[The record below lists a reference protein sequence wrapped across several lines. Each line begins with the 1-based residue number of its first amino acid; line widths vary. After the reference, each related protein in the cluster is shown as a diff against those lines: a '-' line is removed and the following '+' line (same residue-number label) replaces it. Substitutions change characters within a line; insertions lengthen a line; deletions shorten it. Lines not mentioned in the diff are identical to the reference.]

1 MEFGSRQGHVIAA
14 QLMDVCI
21 RVPAIRK
28 FAVTEMAQLLEVYAS
43 TSQFTIMQEVLLAAT
58 FLCGEFAS
66 ELDNQEQTLRAI
78 VKYKTLPQH
87 IEAVFIQNI
96 FKLFVNIMLKLEVA
110 EKYDDILALVDVIL
124 TRLSDAVMSGELE
137 VQERASTTCVMLKII
152 KEAMEIKKK
161 EDSSLI
167 TDNEGIEKPIIDAS
181 RTLAGELMVLFTGEL
196 NPVAPKAQKK
206 VPIPEG
212 LDLDSW
218 INEPEEP
225 SDTDS
230 DSEIVDNLFVKPEKG
245 SFKSEKYQPELTE
258 EELQKIREARKY
270 EQLNNP
276 HYLKGGISKKSF
288 DSTNGNIQTIDNI
301 PVKELDLNIPLK
313 LAGQKRS
320 DKYLNLDKDKKK
332 SNKKKGKK
340 SKKHKLESSS
350 DENEQ
355 EIAATLV
362 VNRNLEL
369 PEGATLSDSESS
381 HGNMDDPHRALDIDL
396 ELPATLEVLKKK
408 EATTDR
414 IKKSKKSKKK
424 VEKEKDVLLINE
436 KESHDDNTRTN
447 NEDVEPG
454 NGQEKKP
461 KKKSKKDKK
470 DGDKKEKRRKK
481 DKTRNK
487 DGKTKSSTRIK
498 MPEPG
503 YEEAVG
509 ISTPSKEFQS

>member
-362 VNRNLEL
+362 V
-369 PEGATLSDSESS
+369 
-381 HGNMDDPHRALDIDL
+381 IDL
-396 ELPATLEVLKKK
+396 VVLK
-408 EATTDR
+408 
-414 IKKSKKSKKK
+414 IW
-424 VEKEKDVLLINE
+424 INFI
-436 KESHDDNTRTN
+436 SLAHQMRTN
-447 NEDVEPG
+447 R
-454 NGQEKKP
+454 
-461 KKKSKKDKK
+461 KS
-470 DGDKKEKRRKK
+470 
-481 DKTRNK
+481 
-487 DGKTKSSTRIK
+487 
-498 MPEPG
+498 
-503 YEEAVG
+503 
-509 ISTPSKEFQS
+509 QQLWL